1 MSVRL
6 AFLLTGILGAVAVGI
21 GAFAAHKLKDIL
33 SPYYLDIMD
42 KAVKYQFYHVLA
54 LGLVAVLMDRYPEA
68 GLGMAAWFFVAG
80 IFFFSGSLY
89 LLTATQTKWW
99 GAVTPIGGL
108 SFILG
113 WLWLSWKMF
122 VHYK

>member
-33 SPYYLDIMD
+33 SLYYLDIMD

-54 LGLVAVLMDRYPEA
+54 WGLVAVLMERYPEK

>member
-6 AFLLTGILGAVAVGI
+6 AFLLTGIFGAIAVGI

-42 KAVKYQFYHVLA
+42 KAVKYQFYHVMA

-80 IFFFSGSLY
+80 IVFFSGSLY
-89 LLTATQTKWW
+89 MLTATQVKLW
-99 GAVTPIGGL
+99 GAVTPIGGVG
-108 SFILG
+108 FILG
-113 WLWLSWKMF
+113 WLWMAWKMF
-122 VHYK
+122 TVLK

>member
-6 AFLLTGILGAVAVGI
+6 AFLLTGIFGAIAVGI
-21 GAFAAHKLKDIL
+21 GAFAAHKLKDML

-42 KAVKYQFYHVLA
+42 KAVKYQFYHVMA

-80 IFFFSGSLY
+80 IGFFSGSLY
-89 LLTATQTKWW
+89 MLTATQVKLW
-99 GAVTPIGGL
+99 GAVTPIGGVG
-108 SFILG
+108 FILG
-113 WLWLSWKMF
+113 WLWMAWKMF
-122 VHYK
+122 TVLK